1 MRVCKLASLSY
12 KDKLFPFNNALF
24 SNHKSAFKC
33 VTAQHGVCTASNE
46 RQRDNKKK
54 LTHIPKLF
62 YFCSLKIRTFER
74 KCIS

>member
-54 LTHIPKLF
+54 THTHTKIILF
-62 YFCSLKIRTFER
+62 LFT
-74 KCIS
+74 